1 MQPQAPSDTII
12 QALVDPALTLDQ
24 NLAVLD
30 ANTAARDVFG
40 WVRLRQHISHT
51 SRHPELTVAVVD
63 AQRLRQRRT
72 FVLDIRTPLDR
83 RLEGI
88 VTPLNID
95 ARANDQAAFLI
106 SLRDLT
112 EQERLAS
119 MRADF
124 VANASHELRTPLASL
139 KGFIETMQGPARNDA
154 AAHGRFLEIMSQ
166 QADRMTRLIDDL
178 LSLSRIEMRAHIPPS
193 ATVDLNDVASSVVA
207 ALEPLTKRA
216 GATVAVHKMEGRAT
230 VRGEHDELLQAIQNL
245 VQNAIK
251 YGRAGGHVDVRIGD
265 ESAAGQRSISIS
277 DDGPGIAPEHL
288 PRLTERFYRVN
299 VASSRDRGGTGLGL
313 AIVKHIVTRHRGTL
327 AITSSVGQGATF
339 KITLPAV

>member
-1 MQPQAPSDTII
+1 MQPDAPSDTII
-12 QALVDPALTLDQ
+12 QALVDPAMTLDQ
-24 NLAVLD
+24 DLNVLD
-30 ANTAARDVFG
+30 ANVAARDVFG
-40 WVRLRQHISHT
+40 WVRLRQHISLT
-51 SRHPELTVAVVD
+51 SRHPELMVAVVD
-63 AQRLRQRRT
+63 AHRLRQRRT
-72 FVLDIRTPLDR
+72 FVLDMRTPLDR

-88 VTPLNID
+88 VTPLTVG
-95 ARANDQAAFLI
+95 AQANDPAAFLI
-106 SLRDLT
+106 LLRDLT
-112 EQERLAS
+112 EQERLAA

-139 KGFIETMQGPARNDA
+139 KGFIETMQGPARNDVIA
-154 AAHGRFLEIMSQ
+154 QGRFLEIMSQ

-207 ALEPLTKRA
+207 ALEPLIKRA
-216 GATVAVHKMEGRAT
+216 GVTVAVHKISARAT
-230 VRGEHDELLQAIQNL
+230 VRGEQDELVQAVQNL

-251 YGRAGGHVDVRIGD
+251 YGKSDGRIDVQIGD
-265 ESAAGQRSISIS
+265 ESSGWRSISIS

-288 PRLTERFYRVN
+288 PRLTERFYRVS

-313 AIVKHIVTRHRGTL
+313 AIVKHIVTRHRGAL
-327 AITSSVGQGATF
+327 AITSNVGHGATF